1 MKRIALLGVV
11 LAAIFAYG
19 GENNFLG
26 SLTGVS
32 GASASNTN
40 SFWIPF
46 HSRITMYC
54 DYGTRL
60 LTDSAAVSLGGTN
73 RGVPVAAA
81 TLFPTS
87 VGAPTWTTDAGLPS
101 ASIAVVSN
109 VADGG
114 FVCEVW
120 RRSGTE

>member
-1 MKRIALLGVV
+1 MKRIALLGII
-11 LAAIFAYG
+11 LAAVFAYG

-26 SLTGVS
+26 ALTAVS
-32 GASASNTN
+32 GGTATNTN

-46 HSRITMYC
+46 HSRITVYC
-54 DYGTRL
+54 DYTARL
-60 LTDSAAVSLGGTN
+60 LTDAAAVTPGGAN
-73 RGVPVAAA
+73 RGVPVAAG

-101 ASIAVVSN
+101 ASIALVSS